1 MNIMITFILGI
12 ILGVYL
18 GWKYE
23 LAINDF
29 IESIKIHLN
38 IK

>member
-1 MNIMITFILGI
+1 MIIFTLGV

-18 GWKYE
+18 GWKFE
-23 LAINDF
+23 PAINDF
-29 IESIKIHLN
+29 IESIKNHLN

>member
-1 MNIMITFILGI
+1 MIIFTLGV

-18 GWKYE
+18 GWKFE
-23 LAINDF
+23 PAINDF
-29 IESIKIHLN
+29 IESIKIKFN

>member
-1 MNIMITFILGI
+1 MIIFTLGV

-18 GWKYE
+18 GWKFE
-23 LAINDF
+23 AAINDL

>member
-1 MNIMITFILGI
+1 MITLI
-12 ILGVYL
+12 IGLIIGVYL

-29 IESIKIHLN
+29 IESIKNHLN